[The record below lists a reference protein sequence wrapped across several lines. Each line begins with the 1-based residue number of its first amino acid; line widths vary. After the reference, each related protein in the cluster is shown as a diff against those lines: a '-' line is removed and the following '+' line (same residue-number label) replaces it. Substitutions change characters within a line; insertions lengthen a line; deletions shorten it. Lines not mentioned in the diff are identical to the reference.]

1 MSKEKIGFRLG
12 VYELEFLLG
21 GKNNSLLYRFQI
33 LDVLYNAESPL
44 TCKDIEEKL
53 EERQNGKYLIDK
65 TSRRKLEI
73 TLGDLLD
80 VDGVKVVE
88 RMPNPLIDLDDQKI
102 PERDKWIRP
111 FKYKLV
117 SDFNLSTSKYSQKDL
132 IVFEEWKSIL
142 DTYDY
147 IPFMGDLKEILHRD
161 LEKTINP
168 DYKKIISL
176 PKTEYKGKT
185 HLSEFFNAIEE
196 DTKIDFTYTKPKI
209 NPKKIVGFM
218 PYLLKE
224 HNKRWYVIGKNEVGC
239 ENRIYSFDHISRA
252 TLDEKRDGFER
263 ESFDPIALFEH
274 SIGIFMSWQKS
285 PKKIIPKAIK
295 KRTDP
300 IDISFKVKDGS
311 KFDNISYLITNKIH
325 KSQNES
331 EPDSEGWVTVN
342 LKMFPEADLIRA
354 IRRIGKHCV
363 KDIKPLYV
371 KKWAE
376 EL

>member
-1 MSKEKIGFRLG
+1 MSKENVGFRLG
-12 VYELEFLLG
+12 AHE
-21 GKNNSLLYRFQI
+21 
-33 LDVLYNAESPL
+33 LDVLNGGTNNKLLYVFQVLEVLYDYQVPL
-44 TCKDIEEKL
+44 TCEQIEKKL
-53 EERQNGKYLIDK
+53 DNRYDCYVKNK

-73 TLGDLLD
+73 TLSKLLESEE
-80 VDGVKVVE
+80 VIIERVKDGW
-88 RMPNPLIDLDDQKI
+88 PS
-102 PERDKWIRP
+102 
-111 FKYKLV
+111 KYKLA
-117 SDFNLSTSKYSQKDL
+117 DLFNLSSTKYGKKDL

-147 IPFMGDLKEILHRD
+147 IPFMGDLKQILHRD

-176 PKTEYKGKT
+176 PKIKYKGKI
-185 HLSEFFNAIEE
+185 HLSEFFIAIEE
-196 DTKIDFTYTKPKI
+196 DTKIDFTYTKPET
-209 NPKKIVGFM
+209 NPKNIVGFM

-224 HNKRWYVIGKNEVGC
+224 HNKRWYIIGKNEVGC
-239 ENRIYSFDHISRA
+239 ENRIYSFDHISNA
-252 TLDEKRDGFER
+252 TLDEKRDGFTR
-263 ESFDPIALFEH
+263 ESFDPDALFEH
-274 SIGIFMSWQKS
+274 SIGIFMSWQNS
-285 PKKIIPKAIK
+285 PKKNIPKAIK
-295 KRTDP
+295 KRKYP

-325 KSQNES
+325 QSQKES
-331 EPDSEGWVTVN
+331 EPDSEGWVTVK

-363 KDIKPLYV
+363 KDIKPLYL